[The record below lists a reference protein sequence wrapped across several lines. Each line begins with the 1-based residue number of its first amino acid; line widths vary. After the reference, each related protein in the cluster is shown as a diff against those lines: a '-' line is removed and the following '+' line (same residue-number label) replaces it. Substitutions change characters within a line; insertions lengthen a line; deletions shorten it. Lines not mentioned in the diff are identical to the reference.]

1 MAGLGFGLPLSRLH
15 ARYFGGELQLVN
27 LPGYGVDAYLSLPK
41 LDDASWQEG
50 AEPAPA
56 AMEVLVRH

>member
-15 ARYFGGELQLVN
+15 ARYFGGDLRLVN

-41 LDDASWQEG
+41 LDAASWQEA

-56 AMEVLVRH
+56 AMEVLVNH